1 MAAPERYVLAVSG
14 GVDSVVLLDMLTRR
28 QAAVI
33 KTAAALKELGGDAP
47 VYADAPRDLLVVAHF
62 DHGIR
67 PESASDAR
75 FVAGLAKHYGLEFD
89 TTREELGAGANEAV
103 ARSRRYAFLRQV
115 AGKYNARIVTAHH
128 ADDALESIALNV
140 QRGTGWRGLAPLGDA
155 TIVRPL
161 LKFWKDDLYEYAT
174 QRKLE
179 WVEDATNH
187 TDAYARNV
195 LRRRIAREL
204 PSESKAALQ
213 VLWGSQ
219 RKLGR
224 EISDEITTV
233 IKEND
238 VTSRYFMTMIP
249 ADTAAE
255 LLRLLIIRA
264 GGPSLLRAQAD
275 RAILVIRVARAGSF
289 HHLAAGVTLQIKKR
303 SWSVQH
309 DQKMLLY

>member
-1 MAAPERYVLAVSG
+1 MATQERYVVAVSG
-14 GVDSVVLLDMLTRR
+14 GVDSVVLLDMLAKR
-28 QAAVI
+28 Q
-33 KTAAALKELGGDAP
+33 L
-47 VYADAPRDLLVVAHF
+47 DLLVVAHF

-67 PESASDAR
+67 QESASDVR
-75 FVAGLAKHYGLEFD
+75 FVRGLAKKYGLKFE
-89 TTREELGAGANEAV
+89 TTREELGASANEAL
-103 ARSRRYAFLRQV
+103 ARRHRYIFLREV
-115 AGKYNARIVTAHH
+115 AAKYDARIVTAHH

-161 LKFWKDDLYEYAT
+161 LKFWKNDLYEYAAKH
-174 QRKLE
+174 RLE

-204 PSESKAALQ
+204 PSETKAALQ
-213 VLWGSQ
+213 TLWESQ
-219 RKLGR
+219 RKLSR
-224 EISDEITTV
+224 EISDEIATLADSTR
-233 IKEND
+233 IH
-238 VTSRYFMTMIP
+238 SRYFMTMIP

-255 LLRLLIIRA
+255 LLRLCIIRA

-275 RAILVIRVARAGSF
+275 RAITAIRVAKAGSA
-289 HHLAAGVTLQIKKR
+289 HHLASGVSLHLKKQ

-309 DQKMLLY
+309 GQKMLL